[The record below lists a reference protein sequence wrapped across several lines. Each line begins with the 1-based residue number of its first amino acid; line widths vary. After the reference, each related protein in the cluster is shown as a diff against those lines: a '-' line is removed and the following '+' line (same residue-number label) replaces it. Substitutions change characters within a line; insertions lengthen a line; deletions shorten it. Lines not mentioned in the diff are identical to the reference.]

1 VVPLVLLQRIEKTA
15 TKQYGNG
22 KRKKESGKRKTEMG
36 RLMKE
41 GKKRRVAWRGGDK
54 SNCLGMMDAR
64 EWDWRLGFWVFLG
77 LFWAFS
83 GFWDFGIFGILG
95 FWDFRTLGIVQNSGK
110 IGVEIYWSG

>member
-1 VVPLVLLQRIEKTA
+1 MVPLVLLQRIEKTA

-22 KRKKESGKRKTEMG
+22 KLKKESGKRKTEMG

-77 LFWAFS
+77 LFL
-83 GFWDFGIFGILG
+83 GIFGILG
-95 FWDFRTLGIVQNSGK
+95 FWDFWDFGIFGFSDFGDCA
-110 IGVEIYWSG
+110 E